1 MREVVCLW
9 IPRTENREQVNG
21 SQDKE
26 MENETKIREAGAG
39 GVPNGRLG
47 VVALGEPCCPTLT
60 MSPTHSLT
68 QSENIQR
75 PKFLSGNGSK
85 IERKMEAFC

>member
-26 MENETKIREAGAG
+26 MENENKIREAGRG
-39 GVPNGRLG
+39 GGGP
-47 VVALGEPCCPTLT
+47 
-60 MSPTHSLT
+60 
-68 QSENIQR
+68 
-75 PKFLSGNGSK
+75 
-85 IERKMEAFC
+85 